1 MLTDSERGELN
12 RLTERI
18 LACAFRVSNTL
29 GCGFLEKVYENALA
43 IDLKK
48 DGLKVEQQKQVEVCY
63 TNEVVGVYVA
73 DLLVEDAVLIELKAV
88 RAFDDV
94 HRAQCL
100 NYLKASGLH
109 VCLLMNFGTPRL
121 DIQRIVN
128 GF

>member
-1 MLTDSERGELN
+1 MLTDDQRGELN

-63 TNEVVGVYVA
+63 ANEVVGVYVA